1 MMMARTSASLDTTRA
16 LSAIMDTPPIMMGSI
31 PIMPMAAPIII
42 IFIMLFILPRPVNRE
57 TQPDHK
63 HSCNERSL
71 SSTLSPVPTGVA
83 PSASTVTDTPSIA
96 STSVEAGRTVLGGG
110 GGDDVVVEVAEAA
123 VSATS
128 RQQHVHADAM
138 GASVRTD
145 NMRGVCLAACVVL
158 GLTCGSASEASNSS
172 EPARDW
178 WDAGITVVQR
188 SLQECDAARD
198 VASCLKIKAVRAL
211 DRALHTGKGG
221 KLKKMAGPAILIM
234 VMAAYK
240 LAMMMAGVAMLSGK
254 ALIVSK
260 VALTLAGVAVLKK
273 LLSHH
278 DHEKTTVEIVKSPQ
292 VSHSHSYSNA
302 HEGEEQNYHDKSWSV
317 GPMAGGYSHRSMVDD
332 AADAQQGGSPYLL
345 PQDVAS
351 KRDYRAAVA
360 APATPMNGFVTGRG
374 VETLS
379 IRSHD
384 PLRIVVNDVAE
395 EDLRVHHRQRGL
407 DMPILPGPA
416 SAALGFT
423 EEPIDYSQFG
433 EADRG
438 AWRGLGSSFMPAS
451 DRSLR
456 SAPSSE
462 QQERAV
468 DGAVNEEASN
478 NYQPRSLGSLPAPAA

>member
-1 MMMARTSASLDTTRA
+1 
-16 LSAIMDTPPIMMGSI
+16 
-31 PIMPMAAPIII
+31 
-42 IFIMLFILPRPVNRE
+42 
-57 TQPDHK
+57 
-63 HSCNERSL
+63 
-71 SSTLSPVPTGVA
+71 
-83 PSASTVTDTPSIA
+83 
-96 STSVEAGRTVLGGG
+96 
-110 GGDDVVVEVAEAA
+110 
-123 VSATS
+123 
-128 RQQHVHADAM
+128 
-138 GASVRTD
+138 
-145 NMRGVCLAACVVL
+145 MRGVCLAACVVL

-211 DRALHTGKGG
+211 DRALHTGPLPLVGGVVLVPREESRAARALPSLPRDLTRRPGQLDGLLWGRVSRFLETRSLQLSLPRLADGVDGAFEGRYFNEGEKPLMSEPRGKGG

-292 VSHSHSYSNA
+292 VRRRVSHSHSYSNA